1 MTTVSGLPTA
11 YEYLSTEAHTVS
23 AFDGPPVTD
32 GQLQQAYD
40 LMKWGPTA
48 MNITP
53 LRILALRSAQARAR
67 LAPHMSDGNR
77 SKTVAAPLTLVA
89 ATDTRFHAHLPVLA
103 PHRAELAVAL
113 ESAPERRESIA
124 HKSGLIQVG
133 YLIVALRAAG
143 LHVGPMGGFDAA
155 GVDTEFFSASGW
167 RSLLVL
173 NVGNAAA
180 PEGVRPRAARLT
192 FEDTYT
198 EL

>member
-1 MTTVSGLPTA
+1 M
-11 YEYLSTEAHTVS
+11 
-23 AFDGPPVTD
+23 
-32 GQLQQAYD
+32 
-40 LMKWGPTA
+40 
-48 MNITP
+48 
-53 LRILALRSAQARAR
+53 
-67 LAPHMSDGNR
+67 
-77 SKTVAAPLTLVA
+77 
-89 ATDTRFHAHLPVLA
+89 
-103 PHRAELAVAL
+103 
-113 ESAPERRESIA
+113 A

-143 LHVGPMGGFDAA
+143 LHVGPMGGFDAT

-180 PEGVRPRAARLT
+180 PEGVRQRAARLT